1 MVTDKRRIDFSHFIR
16 NGQYLEELKRK
27 EGEEEV
33 KEFNYV
39 GSMINTKV
47 DFYATSKTE
56 NKHCSNINTADG
68 QDLEERA
75 WSTGFSIA
83 SWILSFVGNSLL
95 PIFYA
100 LFEKLHRLRKFP
112 AKIRPNFDEFRWE
125 QRTNFDEIRSHYFCT
140 VLYFKKFLKKWS
152 IYQSRA

>member
-1 MVTDKRRIDFSHFIR
+1 MDNIWKS
-16 NGQYLEELKRK
+16 LKGRK

-112 AKIRPNFDEFRWE
+112 AKIRPNFDEFR
-125 QRTNFDEIRSHYFCT
+125 
-140 VLYFKKFLKKWS
+140 
-152 IYQSRA
+152 